1 VAAEKLLNFLAGQK
15 REVRTGDLV
24 FFNILRALGIVV
36 IILFSMIFLFLVT
49 NSSEAFKNFGWSFLT
64 GSEWNPSEEIFSVLA
79 FAFGTVVSSVLAL
92 LFALPIS
99 VGAAIFLTELCPNS
113 MRRPLRFLI
122 EMLTAIPSVVYGL
135 WGIFVLAPFIRTSV
149 QPFLSAVF
157 PWFGIFEG
165 PPYGVG
171 LFTAGVILAIMIIP
185 TITSISAEVFDS
197 IPNLYREG
205 AKALGATEWET
216 IKTAVL
222 GPGFSGVVA
231 ASILGL
237 GRAVGETM
245 AVTMVIGNR
254 ADISASLFSPSATMA
269 SVIANEYAE
278 ANSDL
283 HISSLLGVG
292 LALLL
297 LSLAINYVSRIII
310 WKVRKKSL

>member
-1 VAAEKLLNFLAGQK
+1 MAMKLKSFLAGQK
-15 REVRTGDLV
+15 REVRVGDLV
-24 FFNILRALGIVV
+24 FFNGLRLLGVIVIV
-36 IILFSMIFLFLVT
+36 LFLMIFLFLLR
-49 NSSEAFKNFGWSFLT
+49 NSLPAFQNFGSQFVW
-64 GSEWNPSEEIFSVLA
+64 GSEWNPSEEVFSILA
-79 FAFGTVVSSVLAL
+79 FAYGTIVSSTLAL

-99 VGAAIFLTELCPNS
+99 IGAAVFLTELCPNS
-113 MRRPLRFLI
+113 LRRPLRFLI
-122 EMLTAIPSVVYGL
+122 EMLAAIPSVVYGL
-135 WGIFVLAPFIRTSV
+135 WGIFVLAPFIRTSI
-149 QPFLSAVF
+149 QPVLAQGF
-157 PWFGIFEG
+157 PWLGIFDG

-171 LFTAGVILAIMIIP
+171 LFTAGLILSIMIIP

-222 GPGFSGVVA
+222 GPGMSGVVA
-231 ASILGL
+231 ASIMGL

-254 ADISASLFSPSATMA
+254 SDISLSLFSPSATMA

-292 LALLL
+292 LCLLM
-297 LSLAINYVSRIII
+297 LSLAINSISRIVI
-310 WKVRKKSL
+310 WKVRRRSI

>member
-1 VAAEKLLNFLAGQK
+1 MVTQVRRFFSGQK
-15 REVRTGDLV
+15 REVRTGDLI
-24 FFNILRALGIVV
+24 FFNGLRLLGLIVIV
-36 IILFSMIFLFLVT
+36 LFLMIFFFLLNASKPAFLEFGTQFVT
-49 NSSEAFKNFGWSFLT
+49 GV
-64 GSEWNPSEEIFSVLA
+64 EWNPTDGIFSALA
-79 FAFGTVVSSVLAL
+79 FVFGTLVSSALAL
-92 LFALPIS
+92 IFALPIS
-99 VGAAIFLTELCPNS
+99 IGAAIFLTELCPS
-113 MRRPLRFLI
+113 SLRRPLRFLI
-122 EMLTAIPSVVYGL
+122 EMLAAVPSVVYGL
-135 WGIFVLAPFIRTSV
+135 WGIFVLAPFIRATV
-149 QPFLSAVF
+149 QPTLAAAF
-157 PWFGIFEG
+157 PWGGLFQG

-171 LFTAGVILAIMIIP
+171 LFTAGLILAIMIIP
-185 TITSISAEVFDS
+185 TITSISTEVFDS

-222 GPGFSGVVA
+222 GPGMSGVVA
-231 ASILGL
+231 AAILGL

-292 LALLL
+292 LCLLV
-297 LSLAINYVSRIII
+297 LSVAINSLSRIVI
-310 WKVRKKSL
+310 WRVRRKLS

>member
-1 VAAEKLLNFLAGQK
+1 MASLLQRFLAGAK
-15 REVRTGDLV
+15 REVRTGDLI
-24 FFNILRALGIVV
+24 FFNGLRLLGIVV
-36 IILFSMIFLFLVT
+36 IVLFILIFMFLLT
-49 NSSEAFKNFGWSFLT
+49 NSRPAFEAFGRGFVFGR
-64 GSEWNPSEEIFSVLA
+64 EWIPSEEVFSVLA
-79 FAFGTVVSSVLAL
+79 FAFGTIVSSLLAL
-92 LFALPIS
+92 MFALPIS
-99 VGAAIFLTELCPNS
+99 VGSAIFLTELCPS
-113 MRRPLRFLI
+113 FLRRPLRFLI
-122 EMLTAIPSVVYGL
+122 EMLAAIPSVVYGL
-135 WGIFVLAPFIRTSV
+135 WGIFVLAPFVRATI
-149 QPFLSAVF
+149 QPGLAAAF
-157 PWFGIFEG
+157 PYFGLFDG

-171 LFTAGVILAIMIIP
+171 LFTAGLILAIMIIP
-185 TITSISAEVFDS
+185 TITSISTEVFDS

-222 GPGFSGVVA
+222 GPGMSGVVA

-254 ADISASLFSPSATMA
+254 ADISPSLFSPSATMA

-292 LALLL
+292 LCLLI
-297 LSLAINYVSRIII
+297 LSVAINSISRIII
-310 WKVRKKSL
+310 WRVRRKTI

>member
-1 VAAEKLLNFLAGQK
+1 MARKILNFLAGRK
-15 REVRTGDLV
+15 REVRIGDLV
-24 FFNILRALGIVV
+24 FFNGLRLLGIFV
-36 IILFSMIFLFLVT
+36 ILIFVLIFTFLYH
-49 NSSEAFKNFGWSFLT
+49 NSQPAFRAFGWSFIWGT
-64 GSEWNPSEEIFSVLA
+64 EWNPSEEVFSALA
-79 FAFGTVVSSVLAL
+79 FAYGTIVSSILAL

-99 VGAAIFLTELCPNS
+99 VGAAVFLTELCPDVF
-113 MRRPLRFLI
+113 RRPLRFLI
-122 EMLTAIPSVVYGL
+122 EMLAAIPSVVYGL
-135 WGIFVLAPFIRTSV
+135 WGIFVLAPFVRTSI
-149 QPFLSAVF
+149 QPVLSQSF
-157 PWFGIFEG
+157 PWIELFQG

-171 LFTAGVILAIMIIP
+171 LFTAGLILAIMIIP
-185 TITSISAEVFDS
+185 TITSIAAEVFDS

-222 GPGFSGVVA
+222 GPGTSGIIA
-231 ASILGL
+231 ASIMGL

-283 HISSLLGVG
+283 HVSSLLAVG
-292 LALLL
+292 LCLLI
-297 LSLAINYVSRIII
+297 LSLGVNSISRIVI
-310 WKVRKKSL
+310 WRVRKNQI